1 MISANNILKD
11 NSTDID
17 ITTGNYKNSPAIN
30 ILDDI
35 VKVPI
40 DTNVSK
46 LLMNCLI

>member
-1 MISANNILKD
+1 MKD
-11 NSTDID
+11 NSTDIN
-17 ITTGNYKNSPAIN
+17 TTTRSCRNSTAIN

-46 LLMNCLI
+46 LLMNYLICNNK